1 MQDKDL
7 ARQRVV
13 RRLDG
18 AAWRR
23 ARLVGGFLAVAALA
37 GCSSIGGDPLTV
49 FADPGKY
56 QYHTCEQIAGQR
68 KNWTS
73 REQEL
78 KMLMDKAGQSA
89 GGSVVNVLAYRA
101 DYVTAS
107 EELKVLENTARAKN
121 CDRPENWKSN
131 SGVK

>member
-1 MQDKDL
+1 MQDRDL
-7 ARQRVV
+7 ARRRPV

-18 AAWRR
+18 AALHCV
-23 ARLVGGFLAVAALA
+23 RLVAGIFAAAMLAA
-37 GCSSIGGDPLTV
+37 CSSIGGDPLTV
-49 FADPGKY
+49 FADPGRY
-56 QYHTCEQIAGQR
+56 QYHTCEQIAGQK
-68 KNWTS
+68 KNWAS

-78 KMLMDKAGQSA
+78 KMLMDKADQSA

-101 DYVTAS
+101 DYVAAS

-131 SGVK
+131 SSVK